1 MYAHFQDPKYR
12 ILDYVNHF
20 DSQRRKVKRDFYDV
34 RGFLSCSRILVD
46 KQQTLC
52 EFFYNPEGD
61 TKLEKYFSYKDGK
74 PEVQKIIVYY
84 ANKQYFFNNET
95 ELGAFFIKQLYQH
108 GDLFSVIVMCTQHLF
123 ST

>member
-1 MYAHFQDPKYR
+1 MIVKDER
-12 ILDYVNHF
+12 
-20 DSQRRKVKRDFYDV
+20 VKRDFYDV

-95 ELGAFFIKQLYQH
+95 ELGAFFH
-108 GDLFSVIVMCTQHLF
+108 
-123 ST
+123 